1 MEMNKKGM
9 LFYGKRICFIGAH
22 PDDIEIGAGALISNL
37 GNRAEVMCVTL
48 SDNQK
53 NPALK
58 NVVKEHHDSMDVL
71 GVPPENRRVEPFV
84 TRNFPQDRQEI
95 LEYLFKLNKEFQPD
109 IVFTHSKNDIHQDHN
124 TVTEESLRAFRGITV
139 LGFDVIRSSY
149 GFFPH
154 FLVSVTEE
162 DLQRK
167 IEALAQYKTYANKYY
182 FSADLTRSI
191 LVRNGAFADSQYA
204 EGFDILRIV
213 SHFGMD

>member
-1 MEMNKKGM
+1 MDINKKGL
-9 LFYGKRICFIGAH
+9 LFYGKRICFLGAR

-37 GNRAEVMCVTL
+37 VGQAEVLCVTL

-58 NVVKEHHDSMDVL
+58 NVVKEHHNSMDVL
-71 GVPPENRRVEPFV
+71 GVPPGNRLVETFV
-84 TRNFPQDRQEI
+84 TRNFPQARQQI
-95 LEYLFKLNKEFQPD
+95 LEYLFRLNKDFQPD
-109 IVFTHSKNDIHQDHN
+109 IVFVHSRNDIHQDHN
-124 TVTEESLRAFRGITV
+124 TVTEEALRAFRGTTI

-154 FLVSVTEE
+154 FLVSVTEQDVE
-162 DLQRK
+162 RK
-167 IEALAQYKTYANKYY
+167 IQALAQYKTYANKYY
-182 FSADLTRSI
+182 FEADLTRSI

-213 SHFGMD
+213 SHFGQP

>member
-1 MEMNKKGM
+1 MDKKGM

-37 GNRAEVMCVTL
+37 VGRADVMCITL

-53 NPALK
+53 NPLLA

-71 GVPPENRRVEPFV
+71 GVPRENRRVEPFV
-84 TRNFPQDRQEI
+84 TRNFPQSRQEI
-95 LEYLFKLNKEFQPD
+95 LEYLFKLNKEFKPD
-109 IVFTHSKNDIHQDHN
+109 IVFTHSRNDIHQDHN
-124 TVTEESLRAFRGITV
+124 TITEESLRAFRGITV

-154 FLVSVTEE
+154 FLVSVTEK
-162 DLQRK
+162 DVQRK
-167 IEALAQYKTYANKYY
+167 IEALAQYKTYADKYY

-213 SHFGMD
+213 SYFGMK

>member
-1 MEMNKKGM
+1 M

-37 GNRAEVMCVTL
+37 SDRADVMCVTL

-53 NPALK
+53 NPALT
-58 NVVKEHHDSMDVL
+58 NVVNEHHDSMDVL

-84 TRNFPQDRQEI
+84 TRYFPQARQEI
-95 LEYLFKLNKEFQPD
+95 LEYLFKLNQDFQPD
-109 IVFTHSKNDIHQDHN
+109 IVFTHSQNDIHQDHN
-124 TVTEESLRAFRGITV
+124 TVTEEVLRAFRGITV

-162 DLQRK
+162 DVQRK
-167 IEALAQYKTYANKYY
+167 IDALAQYKTYADKYY

-213 SHFGMD
+213 SCFGMK

>member
-1 MEMNKKGM
+1 MNKKGM
-9 LFYGKRICFIGAH
+9 LFYGKRVCFIGAH

-37 GNRAEVMCVTL
+37 AGRADVLCVTL

-53 NPALK
+53 NPALT
-58 NVVKEHHDSMDVL
+58 NVVKEHHASMDVL
-71 GVPPENRRVEPFV
+71 GVPREYRRVESFV
-84 TRNFPQDRQEI
+84 TRTFPQARQEI

-109 IVFTHSKNDIHQDHN
+109 IVFTHSRNDIHQDHN

-162 DLQRK
+162 DMQRK
-167 IEALAQYKTYANKYY
+167 IEALAQYKTYADKYY

-191 LVRNGAFADSQYA
+191 LVRNGAFADTQYA

-213 SHFGMD
+213 SHFGME

>member
-1 MEMNKKGM
+1 MSKKGM
-9 LFYGKRICFIGAH
+9 LFYGKRVCFIGAH

-53 NPALK
+53 NPALT
-58 NVVKEHHDSMDVL
+58 NVVKEHHDSMNVL
-71 GVPPENRRVEPFV
+71 GVPRENRRVEPFV
-84 TRNFPQDRQEI
+84 TRNFPQARQEI

-109 IVFTHSKNDIHQDHN
+109 IVFTHSRNDIHQDHN
-124 TVTEESLRAFRGITV
+124 TVTEEALRAFRGITV

-154 FLVSVTEE
+154 FLVSMTEE
-162 DLQRK
+162 DVQRK
-167 IEALAQYKTYANKYY
+167 IEALAQYKTYTDKYY

-213 SHFGMD
+213 SHFGMG

>member
-1 MEMNKKGM
+1 MNKKGM
-9 LFYGKRICFIGAH
+9 FFYGKRICFIGAH

-37 GNRAEVMCVTL
+37 VGRADVMCVTL

-53 NPALK
+53 NPLLT
-58 NVVKEHHDSMDVL
+58 NIVREHHDSMDVL
-71 GVPPENRRVEPFV
+71 GVPREKRRVEPFV
-84 TRNFPQDRQEI
+84 TRNFPQARQEV
-95 LEYLFKLNKEFQPD
+95 LEYLFKLNKDFQPD
-109 IVFTHSKNDIHQDHN
+109 IVFTHSRNDIHQDHN
-124 TVTEESLRAFRGITV
+124 TITEESLRAFRGITV

-162 DLQRK
+162 DVQRK
-167 IEALAQYKTYANKYY
+167 IRALAQYKTYADRYY

-213 SHFGMD
+213 SHFGIE